1 VDYRAGVE
9 YQWTDS
15 LMTYAQWS
23 TGFRGGGVNP
33 RPFIVQ
39 QETTFKPETEQASE
53 LGLKSDFF
61 EHHVRVNAAAFYNQY
76 NDIVFV
82 NTAPM
87 VIGAVSFPNS
97 TPLNIGKAHIYGAE
111 LEIEARPFGGLQID
125 ASAGYQK
132 FKLTEL
138 NQGVGVTVANVS
150 LNTKE
155 PYVPD
160 RQFNVGV
167 QYVFQL
173 GTAGSITPRLD
184 GNYQSQFFTDIQNQ
198 PVGLVSGRTLMN
210 ARITWKSAS
219 QDWETAAGAT
229 NLTNKFY
236 YVNKV
241 FGAVPTNITEG
252 QPGAPREWFVTV
264 KRNF

>member
-1 VDYRAGVE
+1 
-9 YQWTDS
+9 
-15 LMTYAQWS
+15 
-23 TGFRGGGVNP
+23 
-33 RPFIVQ
+33 
-39 QETTFKPETEQASE
+39 
-53 LGLKSDFF
+53 
-61 EHHVRVNAAAFYNQY
+61 
-76 NDIVFV
+76 
-82 NTAPM
+82 
-87 VIGAVSFPNS
+87 
-97 TPLNIGKAHIYGAE
+97 
-111 LEIEARPFGGLQID
+111 
-125 ASAGYQK
+125 
-132 FKLTEL
+132 
-138 NQGVGVTVANVS
+138 VS

-229 NLTNKFY
+229 NITDKFY
-236 YVNKV
+236 YINKV
-241 FGAVPTNITEG
+241 YGAPPTGITEG